1 MTGGRNLGMEDE
13 IYIEGKSQKSG
24 QKSSPG
30 SGGQSERVLCVGATQ
45 REQGVRE
52 A

>member
-1 MTGGRNLGMEDE
+1 MTGGRNLGKED
-13 IYIEGKSQKSG
+13 EGKSQRRG